1 MFRLVQ
7 NFIYIYIYISPSFL
21 EKKKVSFF
29 IYFVLTIPFFDFL
42 FYFIKKRKKKEGLV
56 TNLRVYYS

>member
-7 NFIYIYIYISPSFL
+7 NFIYIYISPSFL

-42 FYFIKKRKKKEGLV
+42 FYFIKKRKKKKG
-56 TNLRVYYS
+56 TSN

>member
-7 NFIYIYIYISPSFL
+7 NYIYIYISPSFL

-42 FYFIKKRKKKEGLV
+42 FYFIKKRKKKKKGLV